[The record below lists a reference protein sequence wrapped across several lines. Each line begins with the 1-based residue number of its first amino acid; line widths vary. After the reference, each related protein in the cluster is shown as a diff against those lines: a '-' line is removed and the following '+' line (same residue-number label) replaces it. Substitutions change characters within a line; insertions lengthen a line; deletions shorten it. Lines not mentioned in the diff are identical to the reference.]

1 MMASVLPFLF
11 LLIVQ
16 AQCILPPP
24 LAPLTNKMVQYVNHL
39 NTTWKAG
46 HNFEG
51 VSLGY
56 VKHLCGTILHGRRL
70 PVRQLRF
77 QPELPKEFDSRTAW
91 PHCPT
96 IREIRD
102 QGICGSCWAFGAV
115 ESISDRFC
123 IHSKGKVNVHI
134 SAEDLLSCCDYC
146 GMGCNGGFPASAWEF
161 WTRSGLVTGGN
172 YASKQGCRPYT
183 FPPCEHHINGS
194 RPQCTTE
201 RGDTPECKHKC
212 STGYSPSYEKDKYFG
227 ERSYSVGSNEEQIR
241 TEIYLN
247 GPVEADFSVYGDF
260 LHYKSG
266 VYQHVAGSLMGG
278 HAIRLLGFG
287 EEGGTPYWLAANSW
301 NTDWGNR
308 GFFKILRGNDECGIE
323 SDIVA
328 GSPKLE

>member
-172 YASKQGCRPYT
+172 YASKQG
-183 FPPCEHHINGS
+183 
-194 RPQCTTE
+194 
-201 RGDTPECKHKC
+201 
-212 STGYSPSYEKDKYFG
+212 

>member
-1 MMASVLPFLF
+1 MQCVLNLLPENKSGNTRIGRIIMMVSILPFLL

-16 AQCILPPP
+16 AQCIPPPP
-24 LAPLTNKMVQYVNHL
+24 LAPLTNEMVQYVNHL

-51 VSLGY
+51 VPLGY
-56 VKHLCGTILHGRRL
+56 VKHLCGTILHGPRQ

-91 PHCPT
+91 PRCPT

-134 SAEDLLSCCDYC
+134 AAEDLLSCCDSC

-172 YASKQGCRPYT
+172 YASKQG
-183 FPPCEHHINGS
+183 
-194 RPQCTTE
+194 
-201 RGDTPECKHKC
+201 
-212 STGYSPSYEKDKYFG
+212 EK
-227 ERSYSVGSNEEQIR
+227 SYSISSNEEQIR

-301 NTDWGNR
+301 NTDWGDG
-308 GFFKILRGNDECGIE
+308 GFFKILRGHDECGIE

-328 GSPKLE
+328 GTPKLE